1 MAAGGGGG
9 RGIAINRRT
18 YIDMPPAGVTF
29 GPPSEARTADG
40 ATAPDGDSHPLDV
53 PAFMRR
59 QDG

>member
-1 MAAGGGGG
+1 
-9 RGIAINRRT
+9 
-18 YIDMPPAGVTF
+18 MPPAGVTF

-40 ATAPDGDSHPLDV
+40 TTAPAADAHPLDV